1 MLILYISMLQTVNH
15 VKKNICFSFLYLY
28 NSRWFV
34 IFAHMK
40 KITIIIVSIIIGV
53 SFLGLLFI
61 QMQYINQMI
70 KMRKEQFDESVI
82 RSLDQASRNLEQNET
97 FRYLEKVA
105 NEALLDKR
113 DSTPEKLNT
122 KKIISQTTKYSIQ
135 GNTASFELQTHV
147 KHPSAIPKV
156 LRLKSSN
163 SISEA
168 SKNFQ
173 EYVKNAYVYQ
183 KGLLDEVVYSILYT
197 ASDKPLEE
205 RINFKLLD
213 QDIRYALENNGISI
227 PYHFTVSTSDG
238 REVYRC
244 PDYEE
249 KGEYYSYSQVLF
261 RNDPSNKMGIVK
273 IHFPDMNTYL
283 LGTARMMIPAL
294 AFTIILFVTF
304 VFTIYVIFRQKKI
317 TEMKNDFI
325 NNMTHEFKTPISS
338 ISLAAQ
344 MLNDK
349 SITKS
354 EAMYENLSRV
364 INDETK
370 RLRFQVEKVLQMS
383 LYDRDNIAFKQKE
396 LDANTLIE
404 GVIKTFTLKVS
415 QNGGQIIS
423 DLQAKKSMI
432 YVDEM
437 HFTNVIFNLMDNAVK
452 YKRDDTDLQL
462 TVRTWN
468 TGNKINISIED
479 NGIGIQKDDLK
490 RIFEKFYRVHTGN
503 KHDVKGFGLGLAYVK
518 KIVSLQK
525 GTIRAESEYGH
536 GTKFIITLFTLNN

>member
-1 MLILYISMLQTVNH
+1 MFQTVNH

-113 DSTPEKLNT
+113 DSTPEKLDT

>member
-1 MLILYISMLQTVNH
+1 MLILYISIIQTVNH

-113 DSTPEKLNT
+113 DSTPEKLDT